1 MGKGQFQLNGNLCVC
16 CVYIC
21 IGIYLCAQYMGKG
34 QFESSRKELP
44 VVTCVGMVA
53 GMCACVRLCVGR
65 GVIVWVCGCVYVC
78 VCVSVFVCVFA
89 CDV

>member
-1 MGKGQFQLNGNLCVC
+1 MVIIVYV
-16 CVYIC
+16 VYIC
-21 IGIYLCAQYMGKG
+21 IGMYLCAQYMGKG

-53 GMCACVRLCVGR
+53 GMCVCVCLCVWG

-78 VCVSVFVCVFA
+78 VFACVFA
-89 CDV
+89 RDVSSSCQS